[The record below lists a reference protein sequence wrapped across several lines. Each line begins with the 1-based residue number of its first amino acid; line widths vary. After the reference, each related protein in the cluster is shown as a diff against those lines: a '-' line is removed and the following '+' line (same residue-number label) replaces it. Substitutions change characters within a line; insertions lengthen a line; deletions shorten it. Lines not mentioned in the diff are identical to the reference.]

1 MVGGEFSPCVHQQAS
16 PLLIAGEAVPSPVIS
31 ALVRRGS
38 ESGLRDWWR
47 ERQGDRKR
55 RASSNPAL
63 DRNRPAMGMDDPL
76 DDAEPKPAAAAA
88 AGAPARPVGPVE
100 ALKDV
105 RQVFRPDTGP
115 GVSEDHLRGR

>member
-76 DDAEPKPAAAAA
+76 DDGEPKPAPPPPASPPPPPPSPL
-88 AGAPARPVGPVE
+88 APLQHIP
-100 ALKDV
+100 
-105 RQVFRPDTGP
+105 
-115 GVSEDHLRGR
+115 H